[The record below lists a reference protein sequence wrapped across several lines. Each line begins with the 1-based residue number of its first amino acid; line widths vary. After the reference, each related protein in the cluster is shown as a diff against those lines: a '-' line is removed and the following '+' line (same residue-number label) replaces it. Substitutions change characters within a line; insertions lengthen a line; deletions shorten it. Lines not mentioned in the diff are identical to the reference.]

1 MAKRKRLSPPRTDFL
16 TDAQKETNPAEL
28 VSKAPE
34 TKSAFPLGVAQTAP
48 RPAPIAQV
56 AGDAAV
62 TAALAEMTDMVTQ
75 ARAEGR
81 IVERLPLSAIDLGHL
96 VRDRLKAQS
105 EDLEALKSSLKA
117 RGQQV
122 PVEVLDRGSKTSPRY
137 GLISGWRRMLALS
150 EIGADEVLAV
160 VRESKS
166 ASDAYV
172 AMVEENEIRS
182 DISFYERARIVVK
195 ALEQGVYS
203 DPKSA
208 LQSLFANVSRA
219 KRSKIKSFMVL
230 VKALDDVLR
239 FPTSISEKSGL
250 LIAKTL
256 QADPS
261 VADKIRASL
270 SQTKPENSEQEIAAL
285 LKACRPPEPKG
296 PVQNK
301 APRQISLHF
310 DTDAKR
316 IELSGEGVDE
326 AFLTALESWLK
337 KQ

>member
-1 MAKRKRLSPPRTDFL
+1 
-16 TDAQKETNPAEL
+16 
-28 VSKAPE
+28 
-34 TKSAFPLGVAQTAP
+34 
-48 RPAPIAQV
+48 
-56 AGDAAV
+56 
-62 TAALAEMTDMVTQ
+62 MVTQ

-81 IVERLPLSAIDLGHL
+81 IVERLPLSAIDLSHL

-122 PVEVLDRGSKTSPRY
+122 PVEVLDRGPKASPRY

-150 EIGADEVLAV
+150 EIGVYEVLAV
-160 VRESKS
+160 VREPKS

-195 ALEQGVYS
+195 ALEQDVYS

-208 LQSLFANVSRA
+208 LQSLFGNVSRA

-230 VKALDDVLR
+230 VEALDDVLR
-239 FPTSISEKSGL
+239 FPTSISEKNGL
-250 LIAKTL
+250 VIAKAL
-256 QADPS
+256 QADPY
-261 VADKIRASL
+261 VIDNIRASL
-270 SQTKPENSEQEIAAL
+270 DQTKPDNAEQEVAAL
-285 LKACRPPEPKG
+285 LKACCSPEPKE
-296 PVQNK
+296 PTQDKV
-301 APRQISLHF
+301 PRQIFLHF
-310 DTDAKR
+310 DTDTKL
-316 IELSGEGVDE
+316 IELSGEGIDE
-326 AFLTALESWLK
+326 AFLSALESWLK

>member
-16 TDAQKETNPAEL
+16 TDAQKETNPAETL
-28 VSKAPE
+28 SKVPE
-34 TKSAFPLGVAQTAP
+34 TKSAFPLGVAQTSP

-81 IVERLPLSAIDLGHL
+81 IVERLPLFAIDLGHL

-122 PVEVLDRGSKTSPRY
+122 PVEVLDRGSKASPRY

-150 EIGADEVLAV
+150 EIGVNEVLAV
-160 VRESKS
+160 VREPKS

-219 KRSKIKSFMVL
+219 KRSKIKSFMML
-230 VKALDDVLR
+230 VEALDDVLR
-239 FPTSISEKSGL
+239 FPTSISEKNGL
-250 LIAKTL
+250 VIAKAL

-261 VADKIRASL
+261 VADSIRAGL
-270 SQTKPENSEQEIAAL
+270 IQAKPENAEKEIAAL
-285 LKACRPPEPKG
+285 LTASRPSEPKT
-296 PVQNK
+296 PAQDKV
-301 APRQISLHF
+301 PRQIFLHF

-316 IELSGEGVDE
+316 IELSGEGIDE

>member
-1 MAKRKRLSPPRTDFL
+1 M
-16 TDAQKETNPAEL
+16 TDAQKETNPADP

-34 TKSAFPLGVAQTAP
+34 TKSTFPLGVAQTSS

-122 PVEVLDRGSKTSPRY
+122 PVEVLDRGAKASPRY

-150 EIGADEVLAV
+150 EIGVDEVLAV
-160 VRESKS
+160 VREPKS

-230 VKALDDVLR
+230 VEALDDVLR
-239 FPTSISEKSGL
+239 FPTSISEKNGL
-250 LIAKTL
+250 VIAKAL
-256 QADPS
+256 QVDPS
-261 VADKIRASL
+261 VANNIREGL
-270 SQTKPENSEQEIAAL
+270 SQTKPENAEQEIAAL
-285 LKACRPPEPKG
+285 LKACRPAEPKK

-316 IELSGEGVDE
+316 IELSGEGIDE
-326 AFLTALESWLK
+326 AFMSALESWLK